1 MLHNQEYDSAAVTDT
16 VRECWLIILFHP
28 LSFWCFFFSFK
39 IILFFIYRWQYV
51 VFVSLSFFHWTSL
64 VRFLAEICQDS
75 PIFHAV
81 SMQCLVPY
89 QKKNGKKK
97 TPYTLSKCI
106 CFSTFKVT
114 YQAWSLQLSK
124 VTYLVRVMSG
134 RVPLLKF
141 CKYDFFL
148 LNTNTK
154 HS

>member
-28 LSFWCFFFSFK
+28 LSFWCFFSRLKLFCFSFTGGSMLY
-39 IILFFIYRWQYV
+39 LFLCHSSTEPRWYD
-51 VFVSLSFFHWTSL
+51 SWPKS
-64 VRFLAEICQDS
+64 VRTAQFSMPCQCS
-75 PIFHAV
+75 ASSHTR
-81 SMQCLVPY
+81 
-89 QKKNGKKK
+89 KKMVKK
-97 TPYTLSKCI
+97 TPYMLIKCI

-114 YQAWSLQLSK
+114 YQARSLQLSK